1 MSQIIKEDEFITR
14 DDLRDYIH
22 GIHNFIRNNGAGYGQ
37 TGVKIFSVFYGLKLI
52 QPYLE
57 KFGFT
62 KDQQNKLDFNVLVKM
77 AIKAKKEFDTTN
89 GMTGYI
95 DNVVLEELW
104 TLRCNRNDPNHNLGH
119 FIFHQIPK
127 DLKDTVWTEL
137 ILKIN
142 KIPVGYKKERKVN
155 LSGKVWEYF
164 VGRDSTAIS
173 ELGAYFSDRHITEF
187 TFNKIKPKLIDGNVP
202 LMIDPFAGSGGFTL
216 GYANYMRE
224 HYTDIE
230 WSTNVDNI
238 YHFDMEESV
247 VNMSGLEMFAI
258 TGYFPK
264 RSLGC
269 NFTRVNTFTSEF
281 ACRGNKPNKFYYI
294 FANPPYGG
302 DKVNKNAEQIKRDK
316 LIDYIKNINDRTEE
330 LNEQLKDLVK
340 TSNDYKKD
348 QESHQ
353 VKLNTCSRRIRDFAK
368 KYNIDTANDKEACSL
383 ILLMD
388 MLEVGGTC
396 CAILKEGVFFDG
408 KYSKLRKVLVDNFNI
423 TDIISVPQNAF
434 ENTSTKTSI
443 IIFHN
448 NGQTKT
454 INFSELNVLVEEND
468 VFDIVNGRVVMIKI
482 KDEINKVVENQL
494 CVATY
499 NQIAIQNKT
508 KFDYSLNYKNYK
520 EYHVVCPEGYELK
533 RLSDICEIN
542 PNKNNKKE
550 KENTIFKYIEISDI
564 DSNQII
570 NSTELKFKDMPKG
583 TKHYP
588 IINDI
593 LICSVRPNI
602 NKIVFL
608 ESTKYYDNMLLSSAI
623 YNLRFNNNYMAVYTY
638 NYIISILDS
647 YLKEIGNGSTY
658 PRISPKQLED
668 IQIPIPKDINKL
680 KEPLESLQKL
690 HEQIT
695 HDTELIPIKE
705 KTICNLIKELTNGN
719 SDNYDSHK
727 IGDISKLIDG
737 YDFYKSDMDS
747 DKILKPNINL
757 PIIKNNGGVMCD
769 YVKINNKFNKYIAIK
784 NDILISTAGTCG
796 RVIKL
801 QFEKGYHAHHMPRFV
816 DIKINKEYLYYYI
829 LLSFDD
835 NFIKNNTSGSV
846 LGHLK
851 MKTILEST
859 INVLK
864 PSIMEQY
871 KLLEMFDE
879 VNQLKETLENNKLEY
894 KKQID
899 TLFEEFKNNNEE
911 SINEAINEKPINEE
925 PINEESINEEP
936 INEESINEELIN
948 EEPINEEHKKSSK
961 KISKKKQIKTIEY
974 KNKTYILEDT
984 QVYKINENNKK
995 GKLYGTF
1002 IDGKIKKL

>member
-22 GIHNFIRNNGAGYGQ
+22 SIHNFIRNNGAGYGQ

-89 GMTGYI
+89 GMSGYI

-104 TLRCNRNDPNHNLGH
+104 NLRCNRDDPNHNLGH

-224 HYTDIE
+224 HYTDID

-264 RSLGC
+264 RLLGC
-269 NFTRVNTFTSEF
+269 NFTRVNTFTCEF
-281 ACRGNKPNKFYYI
+281 ACHGNKPNKFYYI

-316 LIDYIKNINDRTEE
+316 LIDYIKSITDRTDQ
-330 LNEQLKDLVK
+330 LNDQLKDLVK

-388 MLEVGGTC
+388 MLDVDGTC

-408 KYSKLRKVLVDNFNI
+408 KYSKLRKVLVDNFNV

-499 NQIAIQNKT
+499 KQIAIQNKT
-508 KFDYSLNYKNYK
+508 KFDYSLNYKNYNLYK
-520 EYHVVCPEGYELK
+520 HFIFKNDQPIDIPINYQMIKFGDVFKFKPKSTKPASFASVTGEYRFYTS
-533 RLSDICEIN
+533 SDNIKKCGECQIN
-542 PNKNNKKE
+542 DNKN
-550 KENTIFKYIEISDI
+550 KYL
-564 DSNQII
+564 II
-570 NSTELKFKDMPKG
+570 G
-583 TKHYP
+583 TG
-588 IINDI
+588 
-593 LICSVRPNI
+593 
-602 NKIVFL
+602 
-608 ESTKYYDNMLLSSAI
+608 
-623 YNLRFNNNYMAVYTY
+623 
-638 NYIISILDS
+638 
-647 YLKEIGNGSTY
+647 GNGSLFIDNNFSYSADNIVCFTENNIITMY
-658 PRISPKQLED
+658 IYYYIKVFWKEFIKFHFNGSTMGHIKKENLL
-668 IQIPIPKDINKL
+668 ITQIPIPTDINKL

-705 KTICNLIKELTNGN
+705 KTICNLIKELTDGT
-719 SDNYDSHK
+719 SDNYDSYKFDSLIKYQNKTIKYKATEGKTEGKYKFYTSSQHK
-727 IGDISKLIDG
+727 ILFTNSKPMFTDTMLIMG
-737 YDFYKSDMDS
+737 RKGNVSIHYDKNFLCEHDDVYVMKVN
-747 DKILKPNINL
+747 NI
-757 PIIKNNGGVMCD
+757 D
-769 YVKINNKFNKYIAIK
+769 
-784 NDILISTAGTCG
+784 T
-796 RVIKL
+796 R
-801 QFEKGYHAHHMPRFV
+801 
-816 DIKINKEYLYYYI
+816 YLYYYI
-829 LLSFDD
+829 
-835 NFIKNNTSGSV
+835 NNNTKWFSDQMNG
-846 LGHLK
+846 
-851 MKTILEST
+851 ST
-859 INVLK
+859 IKGTSKEILAKFNVNILK

-879 VNQLKETLENNKLEY
+879 VDQLKETLENNKLEY

-899 TLFEEFKNNNEE
+899 KLFKEFKNNNEE
-911 SINEAINEKPINEE
+911 PINDE
-925 PINEESINEEP
+925 PINEN
-936 INEESINEELIN
+936 LIN
-948 EEPINEEHKKSSK
+948 EEPINEEPIIDDPINEKPKKSSK

>member
-22 GIHNFIRNNGAGYGQ
+22 SIHNFIRNNGAGYGQ

-89 GMTGYI
+89 GMSGYI

-104 TLRCNRNDPNHNLGH
+104 NLRCNRDDPNHNLGH

-224 HYTDIE
+224 HYTDID

-264 RSLGC
+264 RLLGC
-269 NFTRVNTFTSEF
+269 NFTRVNTFTCEF
-281 ACRGNKPNKFYYI
+281 ACHGNKPNKFYYI

-316 LIDYIKNINDRTEE
+316 LIDYIKSITDRTDQ
-330 LNEQLKDLVK
+330 LNDQLKDLVK

-388 MLEVGGTC
+388 MLDVDGTC

-408 KYSKLRKVLVDNFNI
+408 KYSKLRKVLVDNFNV

-443 IIFHN
+443 IIFQN

-499 NQIAIQNKT
+499 KQIAIQNKT

-520 EYHVVCPEGYELK
+520 EYYVVCPEGYELK
-533 RLSDICEIN
+533 RLGELIKFNSKSKRLADFANDTGKFRYYSSGGKILKCD
-542 PNKNNKKE
+542 
-550 KENTIFKYIEISDI
+550 ISD
-564 DSNQII
+564 
-570 NSTELKFKDMPKG
+570 
-583 TKHYP
+583 
-588 IINDI
+588 
-593 LICSVRPNI
+593 
-602 NKIVFL
+602 
-608 ESTKYYDNMLLSSAI
+608 
-623 YNLRFNNNYMAVYTY
+623 FNNEHSIIIGHSGNGCIFIDRTFTTLVTNHVLQTTNILLLNYIY
-638 NYIISILDS
+638 NYIKYNWSIFYDQC
-647 YLKEIGNGSTY
+647 YKGSTVKNTSAEE
-658 PRISPKQLED
+658 INKF
-668 IQIPIPKDINKL
+668 QIPIPTDINKL

-705 KTICNLIKELTNGN
+705 KTICNLIKELTDGT
-719 SDNYDSHK
+719 SDNYDSYKFDSLIKYQNKTIKYKATEGKTEGKYKFYTSSQHK
-727 IGDISKLIDG
+727 ILFTNSKPMFTDTMLIMG
-737 YDFYKSDMDS
+737 RKGNVSIHYDKNFLCEHDDVYVMKVN
-747 DKILKPNINL
+747 NI
-757 PIIKNNGGVMCD
+757 D
-769 YVKINNKFNKYIAIK
+769 
-784 NDILISTAGTCG
+784 T
-796 RVIKL
+796 R
-801 QFEKGYHAHHMPRFV
+801 
-816 DIKINKEYLYYYI
+816 YLYYYI
-829 LLSFDD
+829 
-835 NFIKNNTSGSV
+835 NNNTKWFSDQMNG
-846 LGHLK
+846 
-851 MKTILEST
+851 ST
-859 INVLK
+859 IKGTSKEILAKFNVNILK
-864 PSIMEQY
+864 PSIMKQY

-879 VNQLKETLENNKLEY
+879 VDQLKETLENNKLEY

-899 TLFEEFKNNNEE
+899 KLFKEFKNNNEE
-911 SINEAINEKPINEE
+911 PINDE
-925 PINEESINEEP
+925 PINENLINE
-936 INEESINEELIN
+936 NLINEELIN
-948 EEPINEEHKKSSK
+948 EEPINEEPNNEKPKKSSK